1 MTAWLKLV
9 PSWAWWLLALVVVA
23 GAQQLRVS
31 GLQDELKTER
41 AASIDTFGKLSA
53 CREARG
59 NLLVQ
64 VGEQNGALA
73 DLRET
78 ERLRKEKAQASQ
90 ADARDQAQ
98 ADYQAANRLQQER
111 TGGDQCIAAESII
124 DMEMGL

>member
-9 PSWAWWLLALVVVA
+9 PSWAWWLLAMVVIA

-31 GLQDELKTER
+31 VLQDELKTER
-41 AASIDTFGKLSA
+41 AASTDTFGKLSA
-53 CREARG
+53 CRETRG

-64 VGEQNGALA
+64 VGEQNSALA
-73 DLRET
+73 NLSAAAEQ
-78 ERLRKEKAQASQ
+78 RKELAESAQR
-90 ADARDQAQ
+90 DAREQAQ

-124 DMEMGL
+124 DMELGL